1 MIEARIKKLVLSP
14 QIFRVLD
21 QIKGLIHNTLSRAKL
36 NEYAFVV
43 LGKLENR
50 EEKYIYGPHDIIMKN
65 NNNYL
70 YNFRN
75 MGLSLKSPMF
85 LAIEK
90 YDLV

>member
-1 MIEARIKKLVLSP
+1 M
-14 QIFRVLD
+14 
-21 QIKGLIHNTLSRAKL
+21 
-36 NEYAFVV
+36 
-43 LGKLENR
+43 LGKLEDR
-50 EEKYIYGPHDIIMKN
+50 EEKYIYGPRDNIMKL

-90 YDLV
+90 YELV

>member
-1 MIEARIKKLVLSP
+1 
-14 QIFRVLD
+14 
-21 QIKGLIHNTLSRAKL
+21 
-36 NEYAFVV
+36 V
-43 LGKLENR
+43 LGKLEDR
-50 EEKYIYGPHDIIMKN
+50 EEKYIYGPRDNIMKL

-90 YDLV
+90 YELV

>member
-1 MIEARIKKLVLSP
+1 M
-14 QIFRVLD
+14 
-21 QIKGLIHNTLSRAKL
+21 
-36 NEYAFVV
+36 
-43 LGKLENR
+43 ENR
-50 EEKYIYGPHDIIMKN
+50 EEKYIYGPRDTIMKT

-90 YDLV
+90 YELVQY